1 MNMNSKCN
9 IFISYRREGG
19 RELARTLRLALANL
33 GYDNIFFDYNSLRD
47 GMFNDQIITA
57 INECNDFVLVL
68 TPGSMDRCVN
78 EDDWVRREITEA
90 LEVGS
95 NIIPVLIDDKEVI
108 YPEEFPRRLN
118 VIKNIQASKLLTNEF
133 FEESVKRI
141 TERLHSQS
149 IDADVKQD
157 GFVLTIHT
165 DETCILFI
173 NGESNMKIK
182 KGKAYRL
189 SILSPG
195 EEYSLE
201 FHSLA
206 IKKDIIKKTYQCPQ
220 INKTDE
226 ITISFN
232 EMRASKKNNEILERE
247 KKHRERETKRS
258 NKQNLKNALQHY
270 EKSDVSVYDGIM
282 LVQKGEVF
290 GYLDEKGLEI
300 IMCQYENALH
310 FLNGVACVKK
320 DGKWGFINKY
330 GQIVI
335 PFESETPSYYSNN
348 LIVVCKKGKYGAID
362 IEGNIRI
369 PFNYD
374 YLSQPSDKVILGRL
388 GNEYLLMTLEGEEIN
403 PYRFDDISI
412 EPIPLGIDA
421 NEKLQYWDYRRG
433 SYVLQEFPD
442 FFEKCPVVPSII
454 KKNER
459 YGYIDSSGKLIIP
472 IIAEAMYYPYKG
484 HDSYEKK
491 YLITQYRGKMG
502 VFNALTGSIIIPF
515 EYELLEYCDR
525 DNSSFFRVGDNII
538 GEVYHTY
545 RTEIITDTMG
555 AIDIN
560 GNFIIPMEYNHVF
573 ICEDKYRIL
582 NFYELEIDDYMYFFY
597 HNYRQSFIAIKV
609 LEYKSLERVADLIDM
624 FDFMYSFSGKGLDEF
639 QDLHYII
646 EFYVRETSQGKTRT
660 VKFLKKEHIPGEGYR
675 TNKILEVLFERDA

>member
-1 MNMNSKCN
+1 MNMNSRCN

-57 INECNDFVLVL
+57 INECRDFVLVL

-95 NIIPVLIDDKEVI
+95 NIIPVLIDDKEVV

-118 VIKNIQASKLLTNEF
+118 IIRNIQASKLLTNEF

-141 TERLHSQS
+141 AERLHSQRQEATDKKES
-149 IDADVKQD
+149 PQD
-157 GFVLTIHT
+157 SFVLTIHT
-165 DETCILFI
+165 DETCKLFV
-173 NGESNMKIK
+173 NGEPNIKIK
-182 KGKAYRL
+182 KGKVGKL
-189 SILSPG
+189 SIFSPG
-195 EEYSLE
+195 EEYLLE
-201 FHSLA
+201 FYSLA
-206 IKKDIIKKTYQCPQ
+206 IKRDIIRKTYKCPK

-226 ITISFN
+226 ITISFS
-232 EMRASKKNNEILERE
+232 EMRALKRKKEIAEKE
-247 KKHRERETKRS
+247 KKHRERETRLS
-258 NKQNLKNALQHY
+258 NKQNLRNALQHY
-270 EKSDVSVYDGIM
+270 EKSDVSVYEGMM
-282 LVQKGEVF
+282 LVQKGEGF

-300 IMCQYENALH
+300 ILCQYENALH

-348 LIVVCKKGKYGAID
+348 LIVVCKNGKYGAID
-362 IEGNIRI
+362 IEGDIRI

-374 YLSQPSDKVILGRL
+374 YLSQPSEKFILGMMKK
-388 GNEYLLMTLEGEEIN
+388 EYLLMTLDGEELN
-403 PYRFDDISI
+403 PYRFDDVGVESV
-412 EPIPLGIDA
+412 PLGIDA
-421 NEKLQYWDYRRG
+421 KFDKRPVIPCVVEKN
-433 SYVLQEFPD
+433 
-442 FFEKCPVVPSII
+442 K
-454 KKNER
+454 R

-472 IIAEAMYYPYKG
+472 TIAEDMYYPYKG
-484 HDSYEKK
+484 DDSYDKK
-491 YLITQYRGKMG
+491 YLIAQYRGKMG

-515 EYELLEYCDR
+515 EYELLEYSDR
-525 DNSSFFRVGDNII
+525 DNSPFFRVGDNIV

-545 RTEIITDTMG
+545 RTEIVTDTMG

-573 ICEDKYRIL
+573 LCEDKYRIL

-597 HNYRQSFIAIKV
+597 HNYRQSYIAIKV
-609 LEYKSLERVADLIDM
+609 LEYKSLERAADLIDT

-646 EFYVRETSQGKTRT
+646 DFYVRETSQDKTRT

-675 TNKILEVLFERDA
+675 TNKIFEVLFERDA